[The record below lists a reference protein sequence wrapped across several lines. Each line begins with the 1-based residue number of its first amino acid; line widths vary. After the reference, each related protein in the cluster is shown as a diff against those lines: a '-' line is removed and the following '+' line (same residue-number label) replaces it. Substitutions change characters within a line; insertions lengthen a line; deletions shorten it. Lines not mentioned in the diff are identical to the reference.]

1 MTDSSASDSQEASQ
15 KRTSSVAG
23 FSNNSG
29 NSSNRPV
36 KRRASKACQCCRARK
51 VRCNVVEHGAPCTN
65 CRLDEVEC
73 IVTESKRRKKFW
85 GAKLDAMRKSPQEN
99 NVDAAK
105 SVNGDIPHGHSHED
119 QQRGLSPVSTSRL
132 SLDGGISDREHE
144 EHVPHLTYRPQGHH
158 YGFRD
163 SNQQPSLATPIRGS
177 LPVLTDHSPTL
188 SFNNSFLPAH
198 YLSKFSSDRHVLPAF
213 IKPLPARIVPD
224 DVEYLAKKGALTI
237 PEVGLRNELLRT
249 YLEYVHPYMPLLEV
263 HDFLSIIERGSGAT
277 GKLSLLLFQA
287 VMFAGTA
294 FVGMSHLENAGYKTR
309 KAARKV
315 FFQKTRL
322 LYDFDYEHDRIA
334 LVQALL
340 LMTYWYETPDD
351 QKDTWHWMGVAI
363 SLSHTIGLHRNP
375 GKSKMDHKRQRL
387 WKRIWWSCFMRDR
400 LVALGM
406 RRPTRIKS
414 EDYDVPMLTLDDF
427 EISSL
432 NPNITCIAQDCL
444 LARDP
449 VRQRELAIMCIE
461 KAKLCVCI
469 SHVLSA
475 QYSVLNNNQGA
486 LTPEGNT
493 TTTMM
498 LLPRKLGAETCEVRS
513 CDDQL
518 SKWIEEL
525 PEEASY
531 QTPTPGAMDEVLT
544 VHRALLHMVYYTT
557 LSALHRPQVLPS
569 APAAWPARNSGAE
582 LHEIS
587 RNKVRHAA
595 AEITRIGKELR
606 ELDLVKYLPTTG
618 VTVLLPAIIIHLLD
632 IKSLDEKVRNESLRG
647 FSLCMQVIHRLRENY
662 AAADYATHFL
672 EAAIRKANIHAVPPS
687 EPHHQQRHLR
697 HHAHAQQAPKRPV
710 DIGGLLDVGRRMY
723 MSTASLDFTNALTPP
738 PDQGHN
744 IHIAPSNASTD
755 EFMASKLEAFVA
767 STPPDSEP
775 HDSSSSN
782 PPISTTTT
790 SLHHQQQQHMHDLAL
805 PVPASPFAP
814 HTTHHHHNHHHHES
828 LDSFLHLP
836 TAHPAD
842 DPFFG
847 HYDDDGAP
855 ISMHGESS
863 GFTLDMDWMND
874 SAAAD
879 GGMSFLDTTMHG
891 ADFGIEMDDMIAQG
905 LGG

>member
-1 MTDSSASDSQEASQ
+1 MTDSSASDTQELSQ
-15 KRTSSVAG
+15 KRNSSAAG
-23 FSNNSG
+23 FTNGSSSNN
-29 NSSNRPV
+29 SNRPV

-85 GAKLDAMRKSPQEN
+85 GAKLDALRTSPQEN
-99 NVDAAK
+99 NADAAK
-105 SVNGDIPHGHSHED
+105 SVNGDISHGHSHED
-119 QQRGLSPVSTSRL
+119 QQLGLSPVSTSRL

-144 EHVPHLTYRPQGHH
+144 EQHVPHLVYRTQGHC
-158 YGFRD
+158 YGFKD
-163 SNQQPSLATPIRGS
+163 SSHRPLATPIRGS
-177 LPVLTDHSPTL
+177 LPVLADHSPTL

-198 YLSKFSSDRHVLPAF
+198 YLSKASGDGHILPAY
-213 IKPLPARIVPD
+213 IKPLPVRIAPD

-237 PEVGLRNELLRT
+237 PEVSLRNELLRS
-249 YLEYVHPYMPLLEV
+249 YLEYVHPFMPLLEL
-263 HDFLSIIERGSGAT
+263 HDFLSIVERGN

-294 FVGMSHLENAGYKTR
+294 FVDMSHLENAGYKTR

-315 FFQKTRL
+315 FFQKTRVRMNQFL
-322 LYDFDYEHDRIA
+322 TDLPKWIA

-432 NPNITCIAQDCL
+432 NPNITCIAQECL
-444 LARDP
+444 LAREP

-518 SKWIEEL
+518 SKWIKEL
-525 PEEASY
+525 PVEASY
-531 QTPTPGAMDEVLT
+531 RTPVPGAVDEVLT
-544 VHRALLHMVYYTT
+544 VHCALLHMVYYTT

-569 APAAWPARNSGAE
+569 APAAWPARNGGAE

-587 RNKVRHAA
+587 RNKVRRAA
-595 AEITRIGKELR
+595 AEITRFGKELR

-632 IKSLDEKVRNESLRG
+632 IKSLDENIRNESLLG

-672 EAAIRKANIHAVPPS
+672 EAAIRKANIQVVSSS
-687 EPHHQQRHLR
+687 EAHHQRRHR
-697 HHAHAQQAPKRPV
+697 HRQHVQQMVKRPV
-710 DIGGLLDVGRRMY
+710 DIGGLSDMGRGMD
-723 MSTASLDFTNALTPP
+723 MSTAGLDFTNALTPP
-738 PDQGHN
+738 PDQGQSVHV
-744 IHIAPSNASTD
+744 APSNASTD

-775 HDSSSSN
+775 QDSSN
-782 PPISTTTT
+782 LPT
-790 SLHHQQQQHMHDLAL
+790 SHHMHDLAL
-805 PVPASPFAP
+805 PVPASPPPTRHPFTQPA
-814 HTTHHHHNHHHHES
+814 HHET
-828 LDSFLHLP
+828 LDSFLHIPFSSSSSSSSSYP
-836 TAHPAD
+836 T

-847 HYDDDGAP
+847 HYDDGAP

-874 SAAAD
+874 SAVD
-879 GGMSFLDTTMHG
+879 GGGMSFLDTTIHNG
-891 ADFGIEMDDMIAQG
+891 DFGIDMDDVIAQG
-905 LGG
+905 LAG

>member
-1 MTDSSASDSQEASQ
+1 
-15 KRTSSVAG
+15 
-23 FSNNSG
+23 
-29 NSSNRPV
+29 
-36 KRRASKACQCCRARK
+36 
-51 VRCNVVEHGAPCTN
+51 
-65 CRLDEVEC
+65 
-73 IVTESKRRKKFW
+73 
-85 GAKLDAMRKSPQEN
+85 
-99 NVDAAK
+99 
-105 SVNGDIPHGHSHED
+105 
-119 QQRGLSPVSTSRL
+119 
-132 SLDGGISDREHE
+132 
-144 EHVPHLTYRPQGHH
+144 
-158 YGFRD
+158 
-163 SNQQPSLATPIRGS
+163 
-177 LPVLTDHSPTL
+177 
-188 SFNNSFLPAH
+188 
-198 YLSKFSSDRHVLPAF
+198 
-213 IKPLPARIVPD
+213 
-224 DVEYLAKKGALTI
+224 
-237 PEVGLRNELLRT
+237 
-249 YLEYVHPYMPLLEV
+249 
-263 HDFLSIIERGSGAT
+263 
-277 GKLSLLLFQA
+277 
-287 VMFAGTA
+287 
-294 FVGMSHLENAGYKTR
+294 
-309 KAARKV
+309 
-315 FFQKTRL
+315 
-322 LYDFDYEHDRIA
+322 
-334 LVQALL
+334 
-340 LMTYWYETPDD
+340 MTYWYETPDD

-427 EISSL
+427 ELSSL

-449 VRQRELAIMCIE
+449 ARQRVLAIMCIE

-525 PEEASY
+525 PKEVLY
-531 QTPTPGAMDEVLT
+531 HTPVPGAVDEVLT
-544 VHRALLHMVYYTT
+544 VHCALLHMVYYTT

-569 APAAWPARNSGAE
+569 APAAWPARNGGAE

-587 RNKVRHAA
+587 RNKVRRAA

-632 IKSLDEKVRNESLRG
+632 IKSLDEKIRNESLRG
-647 FSLCMQVIHRLRENY
+647 FSLCMQVIDRLRENY

-672 EAAIRKANIHAVPPS
+672 EAAIRKADIRVVSSS
-687 EPHHQQRHLR
+687 EAHHQKRYQYYPHV
-697 HHAHAQQAPKRPV
+697 QQMVKRPV
-710 DIGGLLDVGRRMY
+710 DIGGLSDVGRRMD
-723 MSTASLDFTNALTPP
+723 MSAIGLDFTNALTPP
-738 PDQGHN
+738 PDQGQSV
-744 IHIAPSNASTD
+744 HIPPSNASTD
-755 EFMASKLEAFVA
+755 ELMASKLESFSA

-775 HDSSSSN
+775 QDSSN
-782 PPISTTTT
+782 PSTAST
-790 SLHHQQQQHMHDLAL
+790 SQHIHDLAL
-805 PVPASPFAP
+805 PVPASPSL
-814 HTTHHHHNHHHHES
+814 TRHHFTQPAHHET
-828 LDSFLHLP
+828 LDSFLHIPSSSSSSYP
-836 TAHPAD
+836 T

-847 HYDDDGAP
+847 HYDDGAP

-874 SAAAD
+874 SAVES
-879 GGMSFLDTTMHG
+879 GGMSFLDTTIHSG
-891 ADFGIEMDDMIAQG
+891 DFGIDMDDVIAQG
-905 LGG
+905 LAG

>member
-1 MTDSSASDSQEASQ
+1 MAD
-15 KRTSSVAG
+15 
-23 FSNNSG
+23 N
-29 NSSNRPV
+29 
-36 KRRASKACQCCRARK
+36 
-51 VRCNVVEHGAPCTN
+51 
-65 CRLDEVEC
+65 
-73 IVTESKRRKKFW
+73 
-85 GAKLDAMRKSPQEN
+85 
-99 NVDAAK
+99 
-105 SVNGDIPHGHSHED
+105 
-119 QQRGLSPVSTSRL
+119 
-132 SLDGGISDREHE
+132 
-144 EHVPHLTYRPQGHH
+144 
-158 YGFRD
+158 
-163 SNQQPSLATPIRGS
+163 
-177 LPVLTDHSPTL
+177 SPTL
-188 SFNNSFLPAH
+188 PLSNSFLPSR
-198 YLSKFSSDRHVLPAF
+198 YLPKQSYDGFALPAY
-213 IKPLPARIVPD
+213 IKPLPVRIAPD
-224 DVEYLAKKGALTI
+224 DVEFLAKKGVLTV
-237 PEVGLRNELLRT
+237 PETSLRNELLRS
-249 YLEYVHPYMPLLEV
+249 YLEYVHPYMPLLEL
-263 HDFLSIIERGSGAT
+263 HDFLNVIERGNGAT

-294 FVGMSHLENAGYKTR
+294 FVDMKHLKNAGYTTR
-309 KAARKV
+309 KAARKS

-375 GKSKMDHKRQRL
+375 RNSKMDHKRQRL

-414 EDYDVPMLTLDDF
+414 EDYDVPILTLDDF
-427 EISSL
+427 EISAL
-432 NPNITCIAQDCL
+432 NPNITCIGPECL
-444 LARDP
+444 VARDT
-449 VRQRELAIMCIE
+449 VKQRELAIMCIE

-486 LTPEGNT
+486 VTAEGNT

-498 LLPRKLGAETCEVRS
+498 LLPRKLGAEACEVRS

-518 SKWIEEL
+518 SKWTEEL
-525 PEEASY
+525 PEEAAY
-531 QTPTPGAMDEVLT
+531 QTPVPGASDNVLA

-569 APAAWPARNSGAE
+569 APAAWPARNNGAE

-587 RNKVRHAA
+587 RNKVRRAA

-618 VTVLLPAIIIHLLD
+618 VTVMLPAIIIHLLD
-632 IKSLDEKVRNESLRG
+632 IKSLDEKVRNESLLG

-672 EAAIRKANIHAVPPS
+672 EAAIRKANIQVVTSS
-687 EPHHQQRHLR
+687 ENLLHHQYHHNNHNHKHHRHSSNHYL
-697 HHAHAQQAPKRPV
+697 QQLPKRPV
-710 DIGGLLDVGRRMY
+710 DMGGLLDVGRRMDL
-723 MSTASLDFTNALTPP
+723 STANLDFTNALTPP
-738 PDQGHN
+738 PDQSNHV
-744 IHIAPSNASTD
+744 HVPPSNASTD
-755 EFMASKLEAFVA
+755 EFMATKLGAFVA

-775 HDSSSSN
+775 LEGGSGGSSN
-782 PPISTTTT
+782 NGGNDPTVISTAHIHDLVLLAPSSP
-790 SLHHQQQQHMHDLAL
+790 SLERHHQQASSSFDQQD
-805 PVPASPFAP
+805 
-814 HTTHHHHNHHHHES
+814 T
-828 LDSFLHLP
+828 LDSFLHIP
-836 TAHPAD
+836 SSYP

-847 HYDDDGAP
+847 HYDDGAP

-874 SAAAD
+874 NAAD
-879 GGMSFLDTTMHG
+879 GSMSFLDPAQ
-891 ADFGIEMDDMIAQG
+891 ADFDMDDVIAQG
-905 LGG
+905 LT

>member
-1 MTDSSASDSQEASQ
+1 MLPGTKD
-15 KRTSSVAG
+15 RT
-23 FSNNSG
+23 
-29 NSSNRPV
+29 
-36 KRRASKACQCCRARK
+36 
-51 VRCNVVEHGAPCTN
+51 
-65 CRLDEVEC
+65 
-73 IVTESKRRKKFW
+73 
-85 GAKLDAMRKSPQEN
+85 
-99 NVDAAK
+99 
-105 SVNGDIPHGHSHED
+105 
-119 QQRGLSPVSTSRL
+119 
-132 SLDGGISDREHE
+132 
-144 EHVPHLTYRPQGHH
+144 QGQH
-158 YGFRD
+158 YGFKDNSR
-163 SNQQPSLATPIRGS
+163 QASLAAPIRGA
-177 LPVLTDHSPTL
+177 LPVFPAHSPTL
-188 SFNNSFLPAH
+188 SFNGSILPSR
-198 YLSKFSSDRHVLPAF
+198 YLSKLSCDGPTLPDY
-213 IKPLPARIVPD
+213 IKPLPVRIAPD
-224 DVEYLAKKGALTI
+224 DVEYLAKKGALTV
-237 PEVGLRNELLRT
+237 PEVGLRNELLRS
-249 YLEYVHPYMPLLEV
+249 YLEYVHPYMPLLEL
-263 HDFLSIIERGSGAT
+263 HNFLNIVERGNGST

-294 FVGMSHLENAGYKTR
+294 FVDMKHLGDAGYTSR
-309 KAARKV
+309 KAARKA

-414 EDYDVPMLTLDDF
+414 EDYDVPILTLDDF

-432 NPNITCIAQDCL
+432 NPNITCISADCL

-449 VRQRELAIMCIE
+449 ARQRELAIMCIE

-486 LTPEGNT
+486 VTAEGNT

-525 PEEASY
+525 PEEAAY
-531 QTPTPGAMDEVLT
+531 QTPVPGAVDDVLT

-569 APAAWPARNSGAE
+569 APAAWPARNNGAE

-587 RNKVRHAA
+587 RNKVRRAA

-632 IKSLDEKVRNESLRG
+632 IKSLDEKVRNESLLG

-672 EAAIRKANIHAVPPS
+672 EAAIRKANIQVVTSS
-687 EPHHQQRHLR
+687 EANGHGSGSNRRYHHL
-697 HHAHAQQAPKRPV
+697 QQAPKRPA
-710 DIGGLLDVGRRMY
+710 DIGGLLDMGRRIDI
-723 MSTASLDFTNALTPP
+723 SGANLDFTNALTPP
-738 PDQGHN
+738 PDQGHSGV
-744 IHIAPSNASTD
+744 HVAPSNASTD
-755 EFMASKLEAFVA
+755 ELIAAKLEAFVA

-775 HDSSSSN
+775 QDGNASN
-782 PPISTTTT
+782 NSNDATTVSVSATNIHELGLPAPN
-790 SLHHQQQQHMHDLAL
+790 SPLFGRHHHHSHHHHHHHHHHQQQQPSFDQ
-805 PVPASPFAP
+805 
-814 HTTHHHHNHHHHES
+814 HET
-828 LDSFLHLP
+828 LDSFLHIP
-836 TAHPAD
+836 SSYP

-847 HYDDDGAP
+847 HYDDGAP

-874 SAAAD
+874 NAAD
-879 GGMSFLDTTMHG
+879 GSSMSFLDPAQ
-891 ADFGIEMDDMIAQG
+891 ADFDMDDVIAQG
-905 LGG
+905 LTG